1 MKKIKNENVRKEYK
15 KKLRTLIIGLI
26 LITIAFVFKF
36 LGDQEIAKA
45 NDNIK
50 DLNSVILSKGEKID
64 QKAYLN
70 VQSKPY
76 KFAVY
81 EKTVNSYYIVSDNK
95 YMYIVYMSPSDYTK
109 LNTTSIKNT
118 PVRVEGITKA
128 TTQDIKKLAI
138 DGYNYGRETSEKL
151 TLADFNNYFGEV
163 YLDLTI
169 EDTPIATIQYSIFA
183 LGMLFGNIIFLVGLV
198 EILIFVRGIR
208 KLDATKLE
216 ELDSEMAE
224 KEAFYYKRA
233 HLYLTRNYVINFGGT
248 FRIIPYKDI
257 LWVYKYEQ
265 RTNGIKTAQCLRVLV
280 NTGKTYN
287 IANIDIITKKSRDIF
302 EEIWETIVTKNPK
315 VKIGYTKE
323 NIKEMRAKIKE
334 IKKNR

>member
-15 KKLRTLIIGLI
+15 TKLRTLIIGLI
-26 LITIAFVFKF
+26 FIAIAFVFKF

-50 DLNSVILSKGEKID
+50 DLNSVILSKGEKTD

-109 LNTTSIKNT
+109 LNTTNIKNT

-138 DGYNYGRETSEKL
+138 DGYNYGREASEKL
-151 TLADFNNYFGEV
+151 TMADFNNYFGEV

-169 EDTPIATIQYSIFA
+169 EDTPIATIQYSVFA

-198 EILIFVRGIR
+198 ETLIFVRGIK

-233 HLYLTRNYVINFGGT
+233 HLYLTRNYIINFGGT
-248 FRIIPYKDI
+248 FRVIPYKDI
-257 LWVYKYEQ
+257 LWMYKYEQ
-265 RTNGIKTAQCLRVLV
+265 RTNGIKTAQCLKVLV

-287 IANIDIITKKSRDIF
+287 IANVDIITKKSRDIF

-315 VKIGYTKE
+315 VTVGYTPE
-323 NIKEMRAKIKE
+323 NIKEMRAKVKE